1 MIHVGIDHHK
11 RYSHVNLLDDS
22 GTILW
27 EGRLG
32 NDRSDFE
39 KLKSRFIGDT
49 PVRSVLE
56 AGRNWGPL
64 FDTLDELGMNPIL
77 ANPLKVRA
85 IAEAKIKT
93 DAIDAQTLAMLLK
106 GDLIPRVY
114 VPTRAVRDQKNLLRH
129 RMYLVKIKTAIKN
142 RVHNLLDRN
151 RQKPPAVSDIFGAW
165 GRAWMKKVALPE
177 LDAKLMSADLAMLDS
192 IQAQIK
198 ESELWIQETL
208 TADPHLELIRT
219 LPGVGKVLGP
229 VIALEINSIDRFLSA
244 GKLCAYAGL
253 VPSTYSSGG
262 KTHHGGVLAG
272 CNRHLRCAFV
282 EAAWIAIRVSPYFGA
297 FFKRLK
303 ARRGTNKSLVAVAR
317 KLCEACFHC
326 LRTRTPYR
334 EREYRFRGTL

>member
-32 NDRSDFE
+32 NDRSAFE
-39 KLKSRFIGDT
+39 SLKARYIGDV
-49 PVRSVLE
+49 PARSVLE

-64 FDTLDELGMNPIL
+64 FDTLEELGLNPIL

-85 IAEAKIKT
+85 IAEAEIKT
-93 DAIDAQTLAMLLK
+93 DSIDAQTLAMLLK
-106 GDLIPRVY
+106 GDLIPKVH
-114 VPTRAVRDQKNLLRH
+114 VPTKTIRDQKNLLRH
-129 RMYLVKIKTAIKN
+129 RMYLVKMQTALKN
-142 RVHNLLDRN
+142 RIHNLLDRN

-165 GRAWMKKVALPE
+165 GRAWMKEVDLPE
-177 LDAKLMSADLAMLDS
+177 LDAKLMTTDLAMLDS
-192 IQAQIK
+192 LKSQIK
-198 ESELWIQETL
+198 ESEKWIEEAL
-208 TADPHLELIRT
+208 DENPNLRLIRT
-219 LPGVGKVLGP
+219 LPGIGKILGA
-229 VIALEINSIDRFLSA
+229 VIALEVGDINRFLTA

-253 VPSTYSSGG
+253 VPSTYGSGG
-262 KTHHGGVLAG
+262 KTYHGRILAG

-317 KLCEACFHC
+317 KLCEASFYC
-326 LRTRTPYR
+326 LETRTHYR
-334 EREYRFRGTL
+334 ERVYRFRGTL